1 MTILRYQSRK
11 KACLFKFE
19 TVYLILIVRFNL
31 FFVVVASMVILEKSK
46 TSWGHYLVP
55 VQSEKKISTYRTT
68 YSLDT
73 SMLKQSLDYVHRQ
86 DY

>member
-1 MTILRYQSRK
+1 
-11 KACLFKFE
+11 
-19 TVYLILIVRFNL
+19 
-31 FFVVVASMVILEKSK
+31 MVILEKSK

-55 VQSEKKISTYRTT
+55 AQSEKKISTYRTT